1 MIPLQRPP
9 LHDKLAADLA
19 RRTQALRSGGPS
31 TAAGRAAWRDAREAK
46 ARLRTLLH
54 RMAPGLARCMYC
66 GDNLGTDIDH
76 FEPIARAP
84 LRTFDWHNHLLACA
98 YCNSN
103 LKRDRFPCDPV
114 TGAHL
119 LIDPSHEDPADH
131 LLLYLESG
139 AYRGL
144 TPKGHA
150 TIDVFGL
157 NSRGELVRGRRLAF
171 TVVKSLLREWHRHSA
186 ESPETAK
193 ELADALALLWQAD
206 VLRAVVRL
214 ARTPPLAEAVLG
226 PGAHTALRRLADQDP
241 RFGWTDLR

>member
-9 LHDKLAADLA
+9 LHDRLAADLA
-19 RRTQALRSGGPS
+19 RRTEALRTAGPS
-31 TAAGRAAWRDAREAK
+31 TATGRAAWRTAREPK
-46 ARLRTLLH
+46 ARLRALLN
-54 RMAPGLARCMYC
+54 RMAPGLVRCMYC

-103 LKRDRFPCDPV
+103 RKRDRFPCDPV

-119 LIDPSHEDPADH
+119 LIDPAREDPADH
-131 LLLYLESG
+131 LQLYLESG

-171 TVVKSLLREWHRHSA
+171 TVVKSLLREWHRQHGA
-186 ESPETAK
+186 APDLAG
-193 ELADALALLWQAD
+193 ELADALAMLWQAD
-206 VLRAVVRL
+206 VLRAVLRLTRTPALAEVVLGADAYAALSRL
-214 ARTPPLAEAVLG
+214 ACEE
-226 PGAHTALRRLADQDP
+226 P
-241 RFGWTDLR
+241 RFGAP

>member
-9 LHDKLAADLA
+9 LHDRLAADLA
-19 RRTQALRSGGPS
+19 RRTEAIRAAGPS
-31 TAAGRAAWRDAREAK
+31 TATGRSAWRTARESKAK
-46 ARLRTLLH
+46 LRTLLH
-54 RMAPGLARCMYC
+54 RMAPGLLRCMYC

-103 LKRDRFPCDPV
+103 RKRDLFPCDPV

-119 LIDPSHEDPADH
+119 LIDPAREDPADH

-139 AYRGL
+139 SYQGL

-171 TVVKSLLREWHRHSA
+171 TVVKSLLREWHAQRKV
-186 ESPETAK
+186 SPDAAG
-193 ELADALALLWQAD
+193 ELADALVVLWQAD

-226 PGAHTALRRLADQDP
+226 PDAHAALRQLAYQDR
-241 RFGWTDLR
+241 RFT